1 MAELIKVTE
10 TDGRQDVSARELYTQ
25 LGLANGQFSR
35 WAKSNI
41 LDNPFAVENEDWAGF
56 DIDVEGNKV
65 ADYALIISFAK
76 KIAMMS
82 KTETGNKIRDYFLE
96 CEKKA

>member
-10 TDGRQDVSARELYTQ
+10 KDGRQVVSARELYTQ

-65 ADYALIISFAK
+65 AYYAITLDFAK
-76 KIAMMS
+76 HLAMMAR
-82 KTETGNKIRDYFLE
+82 TL
-96 CEKKA
+96 CQ